1 MNPFDALNRLGE
13 RKIHRLEALT
23 AFVVFVCR
31 LLRFAPM
38 LVRRP
43 MLAVRALYQAGVLS
57 LAIIVVSAGFIGM
70 VLALQ
75 AFVNMSHFG
84 AEQSTSMLVALALM
98 RELGSVVSALL
109 FAGRAGSAIT
119 AEIGLMNATEQL
131 SAMEIMGVEPLA
143 QIGVPRFFGAFLA
156 LPLLTL
162 VFVAVA
168 MLGAYFVG
176 VAHLGLDSGGFWSQL
191 QHGVGFYENVFL
203 GVIVKSA
210 VFGFLC
216 AAISVFQGF
225 VCVPTAQGIAQA
237 TTRTVV
243 ISSLAVLGAD
253 FLLTSVMFGM

>member
-1 MNPFDALNRLGE
+1 MAPFDALSRLGE
-13 RKIHRLEALT
+13 RQIRRLEALA
-23 AFVVFVCR
+23 AFVIFLCR
-31 LLRFAPM
+31 LLRFVGA
-38 LVRRP
+38 LGRRP
-43 MLAVRALYQAGVLS
+43 MLSIRALYQAGVLS
-57 LAIIVVSAGFIGM
+57 LPIIVVSAGFIGM

-75 AFVNMSHFG
+75 AFVNMSRFG
-84 AEQSTSMLVALALM
+84 AEQSTSMMVALALM
-98 RELGSVVSALL
+98 RELGAVVTALL

-131 SAMEIMGVEPLA
+131 SAMEIMGIEPLA
-143 QIGVPRFFGAFLA
+143 QIGMPRFFGALLA
-156 LPLLTL
+156 LPLLAV

-176 VAHLGLDSGGFWSQL
+176 VAHLGLDAGGFWSQL
-191 QHGVGFYENVFL
+191 QHGVGFYDNVFL
-203 GVIVKSA
+203 GVLVKSF
-210 VFGFLC
+210 VFGSLC

-243 ISSLAVLGAD
+243 LSSLAVLGAD